1 MLLFLLIALTTSCS
15 LFKPIPDS
23 LSISINTATDLNPDS
38 EGRSSPIVLR
48 IYELSDMKA
57 FKEKDFFDI
66 FDNDKES
73 LTKSLVKL
81 NEIELNPNESRKLDI
96 NLNSSTK
103 YIGFLAAYRDI
114 DQSKWR
120 EIAALTSQKPSGVPV
135 YGTRGFT
142 VDLNKNKITIVSNK

>member
-1 MLLFLLIALTTSCS
+1 MTTSCS

-23 LSISINTATDLNPDS
+23 LTISINTAADLNPDS

-48 IYELSDMKA
+48 IYELSDIKP

-73 LTKSLVKL
+73 LAESFVKL
-81 NEIELNPNESRKLDI
+81 NELELNPNESQKLDI
-96 NLNSSTK
+96 RLNSSTK

-114 DQSKWR
+114 DAAKWR
-120 EIAALTSQKPSGVPV
+120 EIAALTSKKPSGIPV

-142 VDLNKNKITIVSNK
+142 VDLNKNKIVVVSN